1 VQPRQEWRE
10 IAILRRNRV
19 PGENTHTR
27 KSNVFGN
34 RNMRSPIVAAVTVV
48 GAVWIGSALVSDVAA
63 AFAPRLPWTSLHHRP
78 VIHLA
83 TSTTGTTPATPTS
96 TEVENRLTDQEE
108 EILFGDTING
118 QVPSH
123 ERHRDKFGNL
133 LVDKTM
139 PLNPLDHSPNDPV
152 INKLRSMRDSLQSC
166 PDVWR
171 QLATICPNLR
181 AVYDEHLSD
190 TVIDETFAQFSVS
203 VQKSAAVFAQQLGVQ
218 LNAKVAVFG
227 ENSAMW
233 LMIDQG
239 IQSAG
244 GVTAV
249 RGADAPVDELRYIY
263 EHCDSAGIA
272 VLQGPKLLQKLMAA
286 SNSSTGSQKN
296 NRLGLSN
303 AAHGPVRTIV
313 LMHREKV
320 ADEQI
325 QQWAAQLSVQIH
337 VFADLLASVST
348 TALLSLQPRPTLTKA
363 SLATIVY
370 TSGTTGNPKG
380 VMLTQGNLLH
390 QTGHRL
396 APSMPYEATE
406 PLPGE
411 TMVSLLPGTNKDRY
425 ILTRILLAWVLLYC
439 I

>member
-1 VQPRQEWRE
+1 
-10 IAILRRNRV
+10 
-19 PGENTHTR
+19 
-27 KSNVFGN
+27 
-34 RNMRSPIVAAVTVV
+34 MRSSSPIVAVVAAVGTVL
-48 GAVWIGSALVSDVAA
+48 WIGANCMASAA
-63 AFAPRLPWTSLHHRP
+63 AFAPRQLPPWTSLQGHH
-78 VIHLA
+78 HLA
-83 TSTTGTTPATPTS
+83 ASTTTT
-96 TEVENRLTDQEE
+96 EQQQERRLTDQEE

-118 QVPSH
+118 QVVPLH

-133 LVDKTM
+133 LADKTV
-139 PLNPLDHSPNDPV
+139 PLNPLDHSQQDPV

-166 PDVWR
+166 PEVWM
-171 QLATICPNLR
+171 QLALICPNLR

-190 TVIDETFAQFSVS
+190 TVVDETFAQFSIS
-203 VQKSAAVFAQQLGVQ
+203 VQKSAAAFAQLGVTDHT
-218 LNAKVAVFG
+218 KVAVFG
-227 ENSAMW
+227 ENSAVW

-239 IQSAG
+239 IQYAG

-249 RGADAPVDELRYIY
+249 RGADAPIDELRYIY

-272 VLQGPKLLQKLMAA
+272 VLQGPKLLQKLMQNENNGR
-286 SNSSTGSQKN
+286 STSSSGK
-296 NRLGLSN
+296 LGLSN

-325 QQWAAQLSVQIH
+325 QQWATQLQVRIV
-337 VFADLLASVST
+337 VFADLLASI
-348 TALLSLQPRPTLTKA
+348 AAPLLRPAASLTKA

-370 TSGTTGNPKG
+370 TSGTTGHPKG

-411 TMVSLLPGTNKDRY
+411 TMVSILPGT
-425 ILTRILLAWVLLYC
+425 
-439 I
+439 